1 MTAPTPDIE
10 RHPDVVVM
18 RRRYDQIAETPVA
31 QSSDGLAFLAG
42 LYLAM
47 SPWVVGFTDHSALMM
62 SNLFTGLAVTVLAA
76 GFAAAYGRL
85 HGVAW
90 VSPLLGAWAIV
101 SVWAVNGPTPGTS
114 AIVSNVITGGVIVLC
129 AVAMMSGSMRRTRP

>member
-1 MTAPTPDIE
+1 MTLPTPDIE
-10 RHPDVVVM
+10 QHPDVALM

-62 SNLFTGLAVTVLAA
+62 SNLFTGVAIALLAA
-76 GFAAAYGRL
+76 GFAANYGRF

-90 VSPLLGAWAIV
+90 VAPVLGIWAIV
-101 SVWAVNGPTPGTS
+101 SPWAVDGPTPGTS
-114 AIVSNVITGGVIVLC
+114 AIVSNIITGGVVVLC
-129 AVAMMSGSMRRTRP
+129 AAAMMSGSMRRTRP